1 MHELPNSPK
10 DWIAEIVC
18 AYQDAAETIP
28 FGPLVGEELTENE
41 LFHFAPLV
49 CLKRRNIK
57 ETPKNIKVA
66 TDAALSTY
74 VANQELHG
82 SSLSNSIMA
91 FSLCYIASH
100 YALSLI
106 DERESE
112 NILNHI
118 ETNVHEIRR
127 QIET

>member
-1 MHELPNSPK
+1 MHELPKSPK
-10 DWIAEIVC
+10 EWIAEIAC

-41 LFHFAPLV
+41 LFHLAPLV
-49 CLKRRNIK
+49 CMKRRNIK
-57 ETPKNIKVA
+57 ETTKNIKVA

-74 VANQELHG
+74 VANQKLHG

-106 DERESE
+106 DEAESDS
-112 NILNHI
+112 ILIHI
-118 ETNVHEIRR
+118 EANLNEIRHK
-127 QIET
+127 IET